1 MSKKRKPDLRVGRT
15 RRWLQRALQELMAE
29 KSYQQIKVSEIVER
43 AEVSRPTFYMHY
55 ETKDHLLMSL
65 FDDMLT
71 TTQDEFLH
79 STSKT
84 EADFRYFATR
94 NFQFWEQNAQA
105 FKLLLDAGVD
115 MMLLQRIQ
123 QRTAAY
129 TCQLRAVEGAEDNEL
144 VTYMDDAMAGAMF
157 MILKR
162 WIKGDGTVSAKA
174 LGNLVADMA
183 LSIRATTIDE

>member
-15 RRWLQRALQELMAE
+15 RRWLQRALKELMAE
-29 KSYQQIKVSEIVER
+29 KSYKQIKVSEIVAR
-43 AEVSRPTFYMHY
+43 AEVSRPTFYMHF

-65 FDDMLT
+65 FDDLLT
-71 TTQDEFLH
+71 TTQDEFLD
-79 STSKT
+79 SVSKT
-84 EADFRYFATR
+84 RADYRYFATR
-94 NFQFWEQNAQA
+94 NFQFWEQNAEV
-105 FKLLLDAGVD
+105 FRLLLEARVD

-129 TCQLRAVEGAEDNEL
+129 VRKLRAVEGVEEHRLTA
-144 VTYMDDAMAGAMF
+144 YMDDAMAGAMF

-162 WIKGDGTVSAKA
+162 WVQKDDSVSAET

-183 LSIRATTIDE
+183 ISVRTTISDG